1 MYTPI
6 VNPQYQSGAATALA
20 FALLSHPL
28 GARAIDLGFGDFQ
41 AHGFLSQGYTY
52 TSAND
57 FFGNSQGD
65 GSLEFTELGLNV
77 LGHPFPNLLLAAQGI
92 YRDTA
97 GSDEE
102 DFRLDYA
109 NIDYSLPIG
118 ESSTLGVR
126 AGRVKNPF
134 GLYSE
139 ARDAIWTRPSV
150 LLPQSIY
157 FDGIGLRSPELSS
170 DGGLLYGR
178 HQFGDHAFT
187 AEFLVGE
194 PQLQTARDFITGFPD
209 AQGRFDGRPVFIG
222 RAGYEWREGRFRLL
236 FSAVDLDKD
245 FDPNSRDVLPGNIK
259 LFAPWVSAQ
268 VNLEEWSFTAEYL
281 RISFDRTGIFPA
293 LPPDPTARNL
303 LVDNTSESY
312 YLQAQYRFA
321 PGWSALARYD
331 AFFANA
337 DDHDGSATARG
348 TGLPRHRFFAKD
360 LTFGLRWEFVENWLV
375 AAEYHNI
382 DGTGWLSPIDNPG
395 INDPLLARGAS
406 DGHWDLFTLMFSYR
420 FYPFVCNGRTI
431 HR

>member
-6 VNPQYQSGAATALA
+6 VNPQYHSGAATALA
-20 FALLSHPL
+20 VALLSHPL

-52 TSAND
+52 TSGND
-57 FFGNSQGD
+57 LFGNSQGA
-65 GSLEFTELGLNV
+65 GSLEFHELGMNV
-77 LGHPFPNLLLAAQGI
+77 LGHPWPNLLLAVQGI

-109 NIDYSLPIG
+109 NVDYSLPIG
-118 ESSTLGVR
+118 ESLTLGVR
-126 AGRVKNPF
+126 AGRVKNPI

-157 FDGIGLRSPELSS
+157 FDALGLRSPQLGS
-170 DGGLLYGR
+170 DGGMLYGR
-178 HQFGDHAFT
+178 WGLGDHAFT
-187 AEFLVGE
+187 SEFLVSEGRLE
-194 PQLQTARDFITGFPD
+194 TARDFITGVQNAP
-209 AQGRFDGRPVFIG
+209 GSLSGRPFFFG

-236 FSAVDLDKD
+236 FTAIDLDQD
-245 FDPNSRDVLPGNIK
+245 FDTTSRGALPGTVKI
-259 LFAPWVSAQ
+259 FAPLVSAQ

-281 RISFDRTGIFPA
+281 RISFDRTGIFRA
-293 LPPDPTARNL
+293 LPLDRTARDF
-303 LVDNTSESY
+303 LVNNTSESY

-348 TGLPRHRFFAKD
+348 LGLPRHRFFAKD
-360 LTFGLRWEFVENWLV
+360 LTFGLRWEFAQNWLV

-395 INDPLLARGAS
+395 NNF
-406 DGHWDLFTLMFSYR
+406 DGHWDLLAVMLSYR
-420 FYPFVCNGRTI
+420 F
-431 HR
+431 

>member
-6 VNPQYQSGAATALA
+6 VNPQYHSGAVTALA
-20 FALLSHPL
+20 VALLSHPL

-57 FFGNSQGD
+57 FFGNSQGA
-65 GSLEFTELGLNV
+65 GSLEFHELGMNV
-77 LGHPFPNLLLAAQGI
+77 LGHPFPNLLLAVQGI

-109 NIDYSLPIG
+109 NLDFHLDFG
-118 ESSTLGVR
+118 EAATAGVR

-134 GLYSE
+134 GLYNE
-139 ARDAIWTRPSV
+139 ARDAIWTRPGV

-157 FDGIGLRSPELSS
+157 FDSLGLRSPELSS
-170 DGGLLYGR
+170 DGGIVYGR
-178 HQFGDHAFT
+178 SRFGDHAFT
-187 AEFLVGE
+187 AEFLVSK
-194 PQLQTARDFITGFPD
+194 PNLDTAVEFLAGTPEGSLGGGPFLL
-209 AQGRFDGRPVFIG
+209 G
-222 RAGYEWREGRFRLL
+222 RAGYEWQEGRFRLL
-236 FSAVDLDKD
+236 LTVLSLDPEFEPDSPDL
-245 FDPNSRDVLPGNIK
+245 LPGTVKI
-259 LFAPWVSAQ
+259 FAPLVSAQ
-268 VNLEEWSFTAEYL
+268 VNLEEWSFTGEYVRL
-281 RISFDRTGIFPA
+281 NIDRSGIFPIP
-293 LPPDPTARNL
+293 PPDPVAREFL
-303 LVDNTSESY
+303 LNNTSESY

-331 AFFANA
+331 ALFANA

-348 TGLPRHRFFAKD
+348 LELPRHRFFAKD
-360 LTFGLRWEFVENWLV
+360 LTFGLRWEFAQNWLV

-395 INDPLLARGAS
+395 INIPPARGIS
-406 DGHWDLFTLMFSYR
+406 EGHWDLFTLMFSYR
-420 FYPFVCNGRTI
+420 F
-431 HR
+431 

>member
-1 MYTPI
+1 MNIHTKRLVRHTSAI
-6 VNPQYQSGAATALA
+6 TLTAVALGLA
-20 FALLSHPL
+20 PD
-28 GARAIDLGFGDFQ
+28 ARAIDLGFGDWQ

-52 TSAND
+52 TSGND
-57 FFGNSQGD
+57 FFGNSQGN

-77 LGHPFPNLLLAAQGI
+77 LGRPLPDLLMAVQGV

-97 GSDEE
+97 GSDKD

-109 NIDYSLPIG
+109 ILDYSLPIG
-118 ESSTLGVR
+118 ESLTFGVR

-157 FDGIGLRSPELSS
+157 FDGLGLRSPELSS
-170 DGGLLYGR
+170 DGGILYGR
-178 HQFGDHAFT
+178 QQFGDHGFT

-194 PQLQTARDFITGFPD
+194 PRLESARDFITGSLVPD
-209 AQGRFDGRPVFIG
+209 QQGHFDGRPVLIG

-245 FDPNSRDVLPGNIK
+245 FVTTSRGVAPGNIK

-281 RISFDRTGIFPA
+281 RISFDRTGIFLA
-293 LPPDPTARNL
+293 LPPDPVARDFL
-303 LVDNTSESY
+303 IDNTSESY

-321 PGWSALARYD
+321 PEWTALARYD
-331 AFFANA
+331 AFFLNA
-337 DDHDGSATARG
+337 DDHDGSAMARG
-348 TGLPRHRFFAKD
+348 TGLPRYRFFAKD
-360 LTFGLRWEFVENWLV
+360 LTFGLRWEFVQNWLI
-375 AAEYHNI
+375 AADYHNI
-382 DGTGWLSPIDNPG
+382 HGIGWLSPVDNPG
-395 INDPLLARGAS
+395 INNPLLARAVS
-406 DGHWDLFTLMFSYR
+406 DGHWDLFTLMLSYR
-420 FYPFVCNGRTI
+420 F
-431 HR
+431 